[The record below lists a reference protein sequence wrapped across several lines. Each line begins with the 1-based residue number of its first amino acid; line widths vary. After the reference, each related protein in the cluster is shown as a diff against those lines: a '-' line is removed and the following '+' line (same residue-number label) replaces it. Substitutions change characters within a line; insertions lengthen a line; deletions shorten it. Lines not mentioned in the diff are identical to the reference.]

1 MAERTAAR
9 EPRRP
14 ALLLPRPSRHAPGHR
29 RTGTPHPRR
38 PRRWGINFPPSP
50 LRGYGGQARFPPLRG
65 YGGQARFPPL
75 PGEGGSGPFPPQCGY
90 GGQAQFPP
98 QCGYGG
104 QARFPP
110 LRGEGGSGPFPRP
123 LHVDARCRPPAR
135 KGCGCRQPVRI
146 RRAAGGCTRAGPA
159 RPGLALEQRGRTV
172 PPAPEGSAA
181 SGEHPHV
188 AGLARSPERAAA
200 NRRVSALRRLR
211 RSARRIHRRPA
222 GARSPR
228 RGPPARTR
236 ESTRHPC

>member
-50 LRGYGGQARFPPLRG
+50 LRGYGGQAR
-65 YGGQARFPPL
+65 
-75 PGEGGSGPFPPQCGY
+75 
-90 GGQAQFPP
+90 FPP

-172 PPAPEGSAA
+172 PPAPEGSTA

>member
-50 LRGYGGQARFPPLRG
+50 LRGYGGQARFPPL
-65 YGGQARFPPL
+65 P
-75 PGEGGSGPFPPQCGY
+75 
-90 GGQAQFPP
+90 
-98 QCGYGG
+98 
-104 QARFPP
+104 
-110 LRGEGGSGPFPRP
+110 GEGGSGPFPRP